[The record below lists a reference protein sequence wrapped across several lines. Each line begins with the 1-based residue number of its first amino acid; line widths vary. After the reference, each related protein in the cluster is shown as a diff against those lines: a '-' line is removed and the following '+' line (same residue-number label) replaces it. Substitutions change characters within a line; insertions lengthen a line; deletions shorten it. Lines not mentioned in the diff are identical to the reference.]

1 MSGGNLFQC
10 YDGPGPIYGQ
20 PITQQIYS
28 QVLDVTA
35 AEAYSKPGLVGMVHV
50 TTAPVVHVQTVALLL
65 PAGVEWTAE
74 PIPGFEGG
82 NG

>member
-10 YDGPGPIYGQ
+10 YDGPGPNPGQ
-20 PITQQIYS
+20 PITRQIYS
-28 QVLDVTA
+28 QVLAQTTN
-35 AEAYSKPGLVGMVHV
+35 EAYSKPGLVGTVSV
-50 TTAPVVHVQTVALLL
+50 TNAPVGHVQTVALLL

-74 PIPGFEGG
+74 PIPGIEAG